1 MNKKKVYRFD
11 DVLSTIGLR
20 KTKVSFDDFV
30 DTAKKTSVKSDP
42 SLQEKISIF
51 LPFAYQKVL
60 EQVKIIV
67 PIGLYLILFQAVV
80 LRQPIEGIGNIGYGF
95 VAIITGLYL
104 FMQGLEHG
112 LMPLSEIIGNR
123 LPKRQPRWVVLFL
136 VYLIGVATTF
146 AEPAIGALQQIG
158 KLVDPVKA
166 PYLSEILLN
175 NATALSL
182 TVGVGVGFAA
192 ALGTIRFVAGWSL
205 KPLIYITFIP
215 LLMVTI

>member
-1 MNKKKVYRFD
+1 MVLLLPKGLFFYLFSQKFMTCNQRGGGSDEQEKVYRFD

-30 DTAKKTSVKSDP
+30 DTAKKDKRQIGSVTSRKNIDFS
-42 SLQEKISIF
+42 SLC
-51 LPFAYQKVL
+51 LPKVL

-146 AEPAIGALQQIG
+146 AEPAIGASS
-158 KLVDPVKA
+158 K
-166 PYLSEILLN
+166 
-175 NATALSL
+175 
-182 TVGVGVGFAA
+182 
-192 ALGTIRFVAGWSL
+192 
-205 KPLIYITFIP
+205 
-215 LLMVTI
+215 